1 MPRST
6 IPAAVAALVLAAGGL
21 TAVTQAPASAAAP
34 APGRQAA
41 PRHFGVQ
48 GPDVLVPA
56 GESAIARAEC
66 PAGWEPS
73 GGGGVSKAVGLF
85 LNSSSIN
92 GSLWE
97 ASYSN
102 ETGSPAYAAAYVIC
116 SQLVHYTFDSERID
130 LPRSSPWTA
139 AVSANCPRGYVPS
152 GGGFWTDAGDAL
164 TLGTYPTYGGW
175 FTRGVNNTTL
185 PRQLSS
191 FVVCVAGAPHVIHD
205 GPAVSLPP
213 HGEAIADALC
223 PAGEEVTGGGG
234 RASFNGTDP
243 NYYALLMSSRL
254 RIDGNGWEVTASN
267 TSDTEYRT
275 LVANVICT
283 PAV

>member
-6 IPAAVAALVLAAGGL
+6 IPAAVVALVLATGGL

-48 GPDVLVPA
+48 GPDVLVLP
-56 GESAIARAEC
+56 GDSAIARAEC

-92 GSLWE
+92 GGLWE
-97 ASYSN
+97 VSYSN
-102 ETGSPAYAAAYVIC
+102 ETGSPAYAAAYVVC
-116 SQLVHYTFDSERID
+116 SQLVHESFDSERID
-130 LPRSSPWTA
+130 LPRSSPWTDSVTA
-139 AVSANCPRGYVPS
+139 RCPQGYQVT
-152 GGGFWTDAGDAL
+152 GGGFWTDAGNAL
-164 TLGTYPTYGGW
+164 AMGTFPTYGAW
-175 FTRGVNNTTL
+175 VTRGVNNTTL
-185 PRQLSS
+185 PRELSS
-191 FVVCVAGAPHVIHD
+191 FVVCVAGAQHTIHD

-213 HGEAIADALC
+213 NGVAIADALC
-223 PAGEEVTGGGG
+223 PAGQEVTGGGG

-243 NYYALLMSSRL
+243 NYYALLMSSRQ
-254 RIDGNGWEVTASN
+254 RIDGNGWEVTAYN